1 MARITVEDCI
11 EVVPSRFELVLLAS
25 QRARELNAGSR
36 PSVEPEGEKTTVVS
50 LREIAARSLDLDTL
64 REKIVRGQQRISP
77 PEEPPVDEGLEGTGL
92 AAVIAAEAPLRYEEE
107 TDLDDGEMDEKGG
120 DEADETAEFDER

>member
-36 PSVEPEGEKTTVVS
+36 PTVEPEGEKTTVVS
-50 LREIAARSLDLDTL
+50 LREIAARSLDLEAL

-77 PEEPPVDEGLEGTGL
+77 PEEPPVDEGLEGVGV
-92 AAVIAAEAPLRYEEE
+92 AAVIAAEAPLRYEE
-107 TDLDDGEMDEKGG
+107 DPDVDDSELDEKSG
-120 DEADETAEFDER
+120 DEGDEVADFDER

>member
-36 PSVEPEGEKTTVVS
+36 PSVDPEGEKTTVVS

-77 PEEPPVDEGLEGTGL
+77 PEEPPVDEGLEGTSL
-92 AAVIAAEAPLRYEEE
+92 AAVISAEAPMRYEEE
-107 TDLDDGEMDEKGG
+107 TELDDSELEDKGG
-120 DEADETAEFDER
+120 EEGEEATEFDER